1 MSKVKLAIEWG
12 PAHGGGVVATGG
24 GWTLRAWPTP
34 QGEAAWAWEA
44 ADGAKVRGQGGAAS
58 GPLAQEAAVAVLK
71 AHLYAPKKAAVSR
84 GDSKVAG
91 RGLEGAIEA
100 QAVADA
106 AAGRCWLWRVPSPP
120 ERGADASAR
129 VVDFVGV
136 LPGGRCVAIEV
147 KEGSA
152 EASFKVDR
160 LGEKQASVLAEVDRA
175 GGLAGLVIE
184 VRGRRWWV
192 PWAQIA
198 PRVGGGGYVGPEW
211 LGAHGVEVVGADW
224 LGAAEREVKGPSGVL
239 PWGR

>member
-1 MSKVKLAIEWG
+1 MGKPKIAIEWG
-12 PAHGGGVVATGG
+12 PTHGGGVVATGG
-24 GWTLRAWPTP
+24 GWTLRAWPTVN
-34 QGEAAWAWEA
+34 GEAAWAWEA
-44 ADGAKVRGQGGAAS
+44 VDGPKARGQGGAAS
-58 GPLAQEAAVAVLK
+58 GPLAQEAAVAVLM
-71 AHLYAPKKAAVSR
+71 AELYPPRRAPQAR
-84 GDSKVAG
+84 GGSAVAG

-136 LPGGRCVAIEV
+136 LPGGRMVAVEV
-147 KEGSA
+147 KEGSDA
-152 EASFKVDR
+152 HFKLWRLEAQ
-160 LGEKQASVLAEVDRA
+160 QADILREVDAA

-192 PWAQIA
+192 PWAEVA
-198 PRVGGGGYVGPEW
+198 PLATGVGTLGVGW
-211 LGAHGVEVVGADW
+211 LDAHGVEVVGADW
-224 LGAAEREVKGPSGVL
+224 LTAAGREVKGPSGVL

>member
-1 MSKVKLAIEWG
+1 MKRPALDWVEEGGALVVRRVGWVLRVAPQGSRWG
-12 PAHGGGVVATGG
+12 WLATGPKVAEKG
-24 GWTLRAWPTP
+24 AEDS
-34 QGEAAWAWEA
+34 QAEA
-44 ADGAKVRGQGGAAS
+44 KGAA
-58 GPLAQEAAVAVLK
+58 AAV
-71 AHLYAPKKAAVSR
+71 LYAELYPAPKARRAR
-84 GDSKVAG
+84 GGSAVAG

-100 QAVADA
+100 QAIEDA

-147 KEGSA
+147 KEGSDA
-152 EASFKVDR
+152 HFKLWR
-160 LGEKQASVLAEVDRA
+160 LEGQQADILREVDAA

-192 PWAQIA
+192 PWAEVA
-198 PRVGGGGYVGPEW
+198 PLATGAGTLGVGW
-211 LGAHGVEVVGADW
+211 LDAHGVAMSGADW
-224 LGAAEREVKGPSGVL
+224 LTAAGQEVKGPSGVL

>member
-1 MSKVKLAIEWG
+1 MKIKLGWG
-12 PAHGGGVVATGG
+12 PMHGGGVQVATV

-44 ADGAKVRGQGGAAS
+44 RGPRVMEKGGAAS
-58 GPLAQEAAVAVLK
+58 EAAARAGAEAVLMTE
-71 AHLYAPKKAAVSR
+71 LYPPRRAPQAR
-84 GDSKVAG
+84 GGSKVAG

-100 QAVADA
+100 QAVDDA

-120 ERGADASAR
+120 GKGADASAR

-147 KEGSA
+147 KEGSDA
-152 EASFKVDR
+152 HFKLWR
-160 LGEKQASVLAEVDRA
+160 LETQQADILREVDAA

-192 PWAQIA
+192 PWAEVA
-198 PRVGGGGYVGPEW
+198 PLATGAGTLGVGW
-211 LGAHGVEVVGADW
+211 LDAHGVAMEGADW
-224 LGAAEREVKGPSGVL
+224 LGAAGQEVRGPSGVL

>member
-1 MSKVKLAIEWG
+1 MGKVKLAIEWG
-12 PAHGGGVVATGG
+12 PAQGGGVVAAGG

-44 ADGAKVRGQGGAAS
+44 VDGARMRGQGGAAS
-58 GPLAQEAAVAVLK
+58 GPLAREAAVAVLM
-71 AHLYAPKKAAVSR
+71 AHLYAPKRAPQAR
-84 GDSKVAG
+84 GGSTVAG

-100 QAVADA
+100 QAVEDA

-120 ERGADASAR
+120 GRGADASAR

-147 KEGSA
+147 KEGSDA
-152 EASFKVDR
+152 HFKLWR
-160 LGEKQASVLAEVDRA
+160 LETQQADILREVDAA

-192 PWAQIA
+192 PWAEVA
-198 PRVGGGGYVGPEW
+198 PLATGAGTLGVGW
-211 LGAHGVEVVGADW
+211 LDAHGVAMSGADW
-224 LGAAEREVKGPSGVL
+224 LTAAGSEVKGPSGVL

>member
-1 MSKVKLAIEWG
+1 MGKVKLAIEWG

-24 GWTLRAWPTP
+24 GWTMRAWPTP
-34 QGEAAWAWEA
+34 HGEAAWAW
-44 ADGAKVRGQGGAAS
+44 DSRGPRVMEKGGAAS
-58 GPLAQEAAVAVLK
+58 EAKARKEAEGVLIRE
-71 AHLYAPKKAAVSR
+71 LYPPRRAPQAR
-84 GDSKVAG
+84 GGSKVAG

-100 QAVADA
+100 QAVDDA

-120 ERGADASAR
+120 GKGADASAR

-147 KEGSA
+147 KEGSDA
-152 EASFKVDR
+152 HFKLWRLEAQ
-160 LGEKQASVLAEVDRA
+160 QADILREVDAA

-192 PWAQIA
+192 PWAEVA
-198 PRVGGGGYVGPEW
+198 PLATGAGTLGVGW
-211 LGAHGVEVVGADW
+211 LDAHGVAMSEADW
-224 LGAAEREVKGPSGVL
+224 LTAAGQEVRGPSGVL

>member
-12 PAHGGGVVATGG
+12 PAQGGGVVATGG

-34 QGEAAWAWEA
+34 QGDAAWAWEA
-44 ADGAKVRGQGGAAS
+44 VDGAKVRGQGGAAD
-58 GPLAQEAAVAVLK
+58 GPKAQEAAEGVLR
-71 AHLYAPKKAAVSR
+71 AHLYAPKRAPQAR
-84 GDSKVAG
+84 GGSTVAG

-100 QAVADA
+100 RAVEDA

-129 VVDFVGV
+129 VVDFVGL
-136 LPGGRCVAIEV
+136 LPGGRMVAIEA
-147 KEGSA
+147 KEGSG
-152 EASFKVDR
+152 ASFQIDR
-160 LGEKQASVLAEVDRA
+160 LGEKQAEVLARTHAA

-211 LGAHGVEVVGADW
+211 LGAHGVEVSGADW
-224 LGAAEREVKGPSGVL
+224 LSAAGREVSGPSGVL